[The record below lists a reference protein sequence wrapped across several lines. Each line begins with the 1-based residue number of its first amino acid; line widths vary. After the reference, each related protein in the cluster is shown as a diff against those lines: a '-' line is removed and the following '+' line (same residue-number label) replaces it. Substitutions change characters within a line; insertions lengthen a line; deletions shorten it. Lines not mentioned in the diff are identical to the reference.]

1 MRNAFCSG
9 MPAGA
14 SITHPVS
21 DLTGRGQAPVTA
33 DRQQRQRHR
42 MLRLSFLAALSAC
55 VASVQAADP
64 HAFLK
69 EYCIA
74 CHGPEKQKAE
84 RRFDS
89 LKLPATSHE
98 QVIELQDILDQLN
111 LGDMPPKK
119 SKQPSEAERLAVVAA
134 LTESVAE
141 TRAALRSTG
150 GQTVLR
156 RLNRREYVHSVGD
169 LFALDMR
176 LFDPTTK
183 FPRDQTAEHMDNL
196 GDVLQTS
203 GYLLAQYFDAAD
215 QVVERAFSRDEP
227 PKEQTWRFTGNFR
240 PQQEHTFPHGAV
252 YQNRYLCLYEVPDT
266 ENHEGGYGYIHD
278 FRQGVPADGMYEVRI
293 RAQAMHR
300 EHPYDPSIFQRDTEQ
315 PFRLG
320 IVPGDATAGPL
331 HHPQPIEP
339 RLAEVTL
346 TDGEP
351 EWHRMTVPLLA
362 GQTPRFIFPNGMA
375 NSRRAFGTLAR
386 KYQDQWPEHE
396 RKDLGI
402 FQARRVVLQYGRM
415 PHIRIHE
422 IEIRGPMVNDWP
434 PAPQRAVLGDA
445 PFAPERTREL
455 LQAFADRAY
464 RRPATVSEVDRLEQV
479 VEVQKQAGHDPFTAF
494 KDGLK
499 AALCSPAFLY
509 HDASTTDQGRLTAH
523 AFATRLAYF
532 LGSAPPDAE
541 LRQLADRGAL
551 LTDEVKLAQTRR
563 LLTGPRA
570 DAFIEAFLDGW
581 LNLRSLGDM
590 PPDREAFGR
599 YYAQDLQNAMKRETR
614 LFMRHLLDADESVTH
629 FLDASYT
636 FLNQPLADL
645 YGLGRIAPPEQA
657 HEFRR
662 VELTDRRRGG
672 LLGQGSVLTVSANG
686 IETSP
691 VTRGVWLLENLLG
704 TPPSPPPDNVPPIDP
719 DIRGAKTMREIL
731 TKHRDNAGCF
741 ECHQKIDPPG
751 FALENFDP
759 IGAWRSHYTAGRK
772 QGPRVDASGELP
784 GGRAFQDI
792 TGFKDHLL
800 ERREL
805 FQRLLVSRLLAHAC
819 GRRMEDADRPAI
831 DSLLAAMKTR
841 GDGLRSLLEE
851 LVLSDTFAQP

>member
-1 MRNAFCSG
+1 
-9 MPAGA
+9 
-14 SITHPVS
+14 
-21 DLTGRGQAPVTA
+21 
-33 DRQQRQRHR
+33 
-42 MLRLSFLAALSAC
+42 
-55 VASVQAADP
+55 
-64 HAFLK
+64 
-69 EYCIA
+69 
-74 CHGPEKQKAE
+74 
-84 RRFDS
+84 
-89 LKLPATSHE
+89 
-98 QVIELQDILDQLN
+98 
-111 LGDMPPKK
+111 MPPKK
-119 SKQPSEAERLAVVAA
+119 SPQPSDEERRALVAA
-134 LTESVAE
+134 LTQAVNEA
-141 TRAALRSTG
+141 RAALRSTG

-156 RLNRREYVHSVGD
+156 RLNRREYVHSVGE

-203 GYLLAQYFDAAD
+203 GYLLAQYLDAAD
-215 QVVERAFSRDEP
+215 EVVERAFSVAERPQE
-227 PKEQTWRFTGNFR
+227 KTWRFAGNFR
-240 PQQEHTFPHGAV
+240 PQQEHTFPHGSV

-278 FRQGVPADGMYEVRI
+278 FKTGVPVDGLYEI
-293 RAQAMHR
+293 RVKAQAMHR
-300 EHPYDPSIFQRDTEQ
+300 EHPYDPAIFQRATGQ

-320 IVPGDATAGPL
+320 LVPGDATAGPL

-339 RLAEVTL
+339 RLAEVTVG
-346 TDGEP
+346 DGEP
-351 EWHRMTVPLLA
+351 EWHSFQVPLLA

-402 FQARRVVLQYGRM
+402 FQARRVVLQYGQM
-415 PHIRIHE
+415 PHLRIHE
-422 IEIRGPMVNDWP
+422 IEIRGPLTTDWP
-434 PAPQRAVLGDA
+434 PPTQRAVLGDR

-464 RRPATVSEVDRLEQV
+464 RRPATAGEVDRLEQV
-479 VEVQKQAGHDPFTAF
+479 VAARRQAGHDPFTAF

-509 HDASTTDQGRLTAH
+509 HDTTTDADGRLGAH

-532 LGSAPPDAE
+532 LGSAPPDTE
-541 LRQLADRGAL
+541 LRGLADRGAL
-551 LTDEVKLAQTRR
+551 LKPEVKLAQTRR
-563 LLTGPRA
+563 LLAGPRA
-570 DAFIEAFLDGW
+570 DAFAEAFLDGW

-614 LFMRHLLDADESVTH
+614 LFMRHLLDEDASVTL
-629 FLDASYT
+629 FLDAPYT
-636 FLNQPLADL
+636 FVNQPLADL
-645 YGLGRIAPPEQA
+645 YGLGQIAPPGQA
-657 HEFRR
+657 QEFRR
-662 VELTDRRRGG
+662 VDLPDRRRGG

-704 TPPSPPPDNVPPIDP
+704 TPPAPPPDNVPPIDP
-719 DIRGAKTMREIL
+719 DIRGAKTMRDIL
-731 TKHRDNAGCF
+731 TKHRDNPGCF

-751 FALENFDP
+751 FALENYDP
-759 IGAWRSHYTAGRK
+759 IGAWRSHYPAGRK
-772 QGPRVDASGELP
+772 QGPRIDASGELP
-784 GGRAFQDI
+784 GGHAFQDI

-800 ERREL
+800 HRHALGEVAG
-805 FQRLLVSRLLAHAC
+805 LVH
-819 GRRMEDADRPAI
+819 I
-831 DSLLAAMKTR
+831 AAA
-841 GDGLRSLLEE
+841 GDGG
-851 LVLSDTFAQP
+851 VVG